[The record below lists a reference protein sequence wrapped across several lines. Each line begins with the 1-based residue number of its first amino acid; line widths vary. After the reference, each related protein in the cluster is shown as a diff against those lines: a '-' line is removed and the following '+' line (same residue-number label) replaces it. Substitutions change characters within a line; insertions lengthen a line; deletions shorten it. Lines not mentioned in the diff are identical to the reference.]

1 MSYIKGFLLG
11 MTLQLSLGPVFFA
24 VLHKA
29 ITENSR
35 EAFKMVLG
43 AAIIDACYIG
53 LSFTGIVLLLQIK
66 ALNSAVLA
74 IGASALA
81 YFAIKYFR
89 RAAGSRNTGKNKENI
104 NSDRIN
110 EQNRGG
116 SSLTY
121 GLKLTAINPMTIIFW
136 SSTFGALITSGIL
149 SGTRTSESIL
159 FATGCVTAT
168 IFFLGGVSFLSPFV
182 PFHKLGRIERYFDY
196 FVGMVL
202 IIFSA
207 LMFSRFLITLIH

>member
-89 RAAGSRNTGKNKENI
+89 RAAGSRNTGKNKEII

-121 GLKLTAINPMTIIFW
+121 GLKLTALNPMTIIFW
-136 SSTFGALITSGIL
+136 SSTFGALITTGIL
-149 SGTRTSESIL
+149 SGTSESIL

-168 IFFLGGVSFLSPFV
+168 VFFLGGVSFLSPFV
-182 PFHKLGRIERYFDY
+182 PFHKLGRIESYFDY
-196 FVGMVL
+196 FVGIVL
-202 IIFSA
+202 IIFSI
-207 LMFSRFLITLIH
+207 LMFYRFLNSLIH